1 MGKLSRISKL
11 YRRRQHSM
19 GLGQRPSTLH
29 FVPRSVQSVLS
40 CRPKLL
46 FGPEVLIKRTVF
58 LHAVPYLLFCVLLPI
73 TQQTKIYLV
82 GKVMLIS
89 LG

>member
-1 MGKLSRISKL
+1 M
-11 YRRRQHSM
+11 RQPAM

-29 FVPRSVQSVLS
+29 FVPRSVQSALS
-40 CRPKLL
+40 RRPKLL
-46 FGPEVLIKRTVF
+46 FGPEVLIKWTVF
-58 LHAVPYLLFCVLLPI
+58 LDAVPYLLFCVLLPI

-82 GKVMLIS
+82 DKVMLTS